1 MEAISDQQRQK
12 IEELAVACLV
22 DGIPLSV
29 VKGFSDDE
37 IEAVYNVAY
46 NFYQQHQY
54 DKAETLF
61 FFLALH
67 EHTDSR
73 FSLGLGGCHQL
84 MGKYSQA
91 ITAYSCAA
99 LADATNP
106 MPAFHACE
114 CYMALGDWEN
124 ARKAIIAIET
134 ICEAIAD
141 EGDHDELLRK
151 VATMSEMIGQ
161 QDTSSP

>member
-1 MEAISDQQRQK
+1 MEISDQQRQK
-12 IEELAVACLV
+12 IEELTVTCLV
-22 DGIPLSV
+22 DGIPLGV

-54 DKAETLF
+54 EKAEKLF
-61 FFLALH
+61 AFLALH
-67 EHTDSR
+67 EHIDSR
-73 FSLGLGGCHQL
+73 FSLGLGGCYQL
-84 MGKYSQA
+84 MGKYNQA

-99 LADATNP
+99 LVDATNP

-124 ARKAIIAIET
+124 ARKAVIAIET
-134 ICEAIAD
+134 ICEAVAD
-141 EGDHDELLRK
+141 ETDHGELLK
-151 VATMSEMIGQ
+151 KIVAMSEAIEQ
-161 QDTSSP
+161 REVASA